1 MDNQNKD
8 EIIQFGNSLNP
19 NHDNNV
25 KFNDLSNNNSNSQV
39 SNNGQQVN
47 QSINTQVQQA
57 PNNNQSIN
65 QNINSQM
72 QTSIPDIGQQVNQNV
87 NTQVQQPIP
96 NSNQSVNY
104 NMNNQI
110 SNNNQQ
116 INQSDNTQVG
126 QPIPNNNQTE
136 HNTNIVTINNQEVV
150 NLDDYKED
158 NRFRAK
164 VKEET
169 KEEKQNKKNAIKTI
183 MVIAILVLIV
193 FGIIKIANI
202 FLSNNAIDNKNSLT
216 FVSNAESFITDAK
229 SLVRKDELSSKDFN
243 YAPSC
248 TDENKKETIIYL
260 SKILSNINDNKIS
273 PFGGEY
279 NLDKS
284 YVKVVAKQKNS
295 SCEYD
300 YYIYLTDNSY
310 YIGSG
315 DNPILSTNLTK
326 DEVKKYSK

>member
-8 EIIQFGNSLNP
+8 EIIQFGNTLNP

-25 KFNDLSNNNSNSQV
+25 KFNDLSNNNSNNQV
-39 SNNGQQVN
+39 SNNSQQVN
-47 QSINTQVQQA
+47 QSVSHQVQQQA
-57 PNNNQSIN
+57 PNNNQSMN
-65 QNINSQM
+65 QNMNGQI
-72 QTSIPDIGQQVNQNV
+72 QTQ
-87 NTQVQQPIP
+87 
-96 NSNQSVNY
+96 NSNNS
-104 NMNNQI
+104 
-110 SNNNQQ
+110 QQ
-116 INQSDNTQVG
+116 INQSVNTQVG

-136 HNTNIVTINNQEVV
+136 QNTNIVTINNQEVV

-202 FLSNNAIDNKNSLT
+202 FLSNNAIDNNNSLT

-300 YYIYLTDNSY
+300 YYIYLTDNNY

>member
-8 EIIQFGNSLNP
+8 EIIQFGNTLNP

-39 SNNGQQVN
+39 SNN
-47 QSINTQVQQA
+47 S
-57 PNNNQSIN
+57 
-65 QNINSQM
+65 
-72 QTSIPDIGQQVNQNV
+72 QQVNQNI
-87 NTQVQQPIP
+87 NTQIQQPIP

-110 SNNNQQ
+110 SNNSQQ
-116 INQSDNTQVG
+116 INQSVNTQVG
-126 QPIPNNNQTE
+126 QPIPNSNQTE

-183 MVIAILVLIV
+183 MVIVILVLIV

-229 SLVRKDELSSKDFN
+229 SLVRKDELTSKDFN

-295 SCEYD
+295 SCEYN
-300 YYIYLTDNSY
+300 YYIYLTDNNY
-310 YIGSG
+310 YIGSEN
-315 DNPILSTNLTK
+315 NPVLLTNLTK

>member
-8 EIIQFGNSLNP
+8 EIIQFGNTLNP

-39 SNNGQQVN
+39 SNNSQQVN
-47 QSINTQVQQA
+47 QSVNHQVQQQA
-57 PNNNQSIN
+57 PNNNQSMN
-65 QNINSQM
+65 QNMNGQI
-72 QTSIPDIGQQVNQNV
+72 QT
-87 NTQVQQPIP
+87 
-96 NSNQSVNY
+96 
-104 NMNNQI
+104 QI
-110 SNNNQQ
+110 SNNSQQ
-116 INQSDNTQVG
+116 INQSVNTQVG

-136 HNTNIVTINNQEVV
+136 QNTNIVTINNQEVV

-169 KEEKQNKKNAIKTI
+169 NEEKQNKKNAIKT
-183 MVIAILVLIV
+183 VIIIIILIIFVL
-193 FGIIKIANI
+193 GIIKLANT
-202 FLSNNAIDNKNSLT
+202 FLSNSAIDNNNSLT

-295 SCEYD
+295 SCEYN
-300 YYIYLTDNSY
+300 YYIYLTDNNY
-310 YIGSG
+310 YIGSEN
-315 DNPILSTNLTK
+315 NPVLLTNLTK
-326 DEVKKYSK
+326 NEVKKYSK

>member
-39 SNNGQQVN
+39 SNNSQQVS

-87 NTQVQQPIP
+87 NTQVQQVP

-110 SNNNQQ
+110 LNNNQP
-116 INQSDNTQVG
+116 INQSDNTKVG
-126 QPIPNNNQTE
+126 QPILNDNQTE
-136 HNTNIVTINNQEVV
+136 QNTNIVTINNQEVV

-169 KEEKQNKKNAIKTI
+169 KEEKQNKKNAKITVA
-183 MVIAILVLIV
+183 VIIVLILII
-193 FGIIKIANI
+193 FGIMTLANK
-202 FLSNNAIDNKNSLT
+202 FLSNSAIDNKNSLT

-279 NLDKS
+279 NVDKS

-300 YYIYLTDNSY
+300 YYIYLTDNNY